1 MDIYKISIFFM
12 KDIIKKLLREN
23 LSKLS
28 INEITSD
35 EAWEKVYSDTKK
47 FPELKG
53 NKQIFDE
60 LDDLYPKKG
69 GQFNKGYFGFLY
81 NLIKNNELKK
91 EDFYKAKQYL
101 ALFDINFGKLP
112 KEKRNITQFKN
123 LSDLYDA
130 VSGFERGGDE
140 PQNKTQELKAVRE
153 KEIDRVY
160 EDSEWKV
167 LVPKT
172 ERASCLIG
180 KGTQWCTAAD
190 KSNNMFDSYN
200 NRGKLYV
207 LINKDDDSKY
217 QIHFE
222 DGQLMDSRDRP
233 LPATYFF
240 EHVLENA
247 ALEDWFQKERD
258 DFYDFIL
265 KTSTED
271 ISSGGYSELFQEAL
285 NSASDHERQEALNTL
300 RNGSDADAV
309 AEGFLWEKDPYNV
322 QYYQIE
328 NYIENFSEDEMFPR
342 VIEHL
347 KEINYD
353 FGDEANG
360 TVRILL
366 QGFED
371 LKKHKLETD
380 RTYKIDKERT
390 LRILSV
396 NTEKDFPRY
405 KVRIN
410 DTDGLVPLDGLL
422 SYLNNKSLFENIL
435 RESATKKEVIDF
447 ILDFNYLLSLNLAMV
462 KNQAK
467 DEKSKLALIQ
477 MQQKFKTPVINGKTF
492 FELAD
497 ERITPRKDLFNPR
510 FLSAYLT
517 QIRNYLVYVKEHI
530 NRFVVDGIYKTG
542 WLDRI
547 AKLEATYKNIIGA
560 NQISEDEN
568 CGLTEKCWKGYTQK
582 GMKTMFGK
590 RYPIV

>member
-1 MDIYKISIFFM
+1 MQN
-12 KDIIKKLLREN
+12 IIKKLLREN
-23 LSKLS
+23 LEMLS

-35 EAWEKVYSDTKK
+35 KAWETFYSDIKK
-47 FPELKG
+47 FPLFNG
-53 NKQIFDE
+53 NKEMFDK
-60 LDDLYPKKG
+60 LDALYPKRNE
-69 GQFNKGYFGFLY
+69 QFNKGYFEFLY
-81 NLIKNNELKK
+81 NLLKTNQLK
-91 EDFYKAKQYL
+91 DEDFYKAKQYL
-101 ALFDINFGKLP
+101 ELFNKNISKIPAD
-112 KEKRNITQFKN
+112 KRNVQQYKT
-123 LSDLYDA
+123 LPDLYDII
-130 VSGFERGGDE
+130 SDFEGTE
-140 PQNKTQELKAVRE
+140 NELSKTQQLKNVRE
-153 KEIDRVY
+153 KEIERVY
-160 EDSEWKV
+160 EDGEWRV

-172 ERASCLIG
+172 EQASCLVG

-190 KSNNMFDSYN
+190 KSDNRFNLYN
-200 NRGKLYV
+200 NQGKLYV
-207 LINKDDDSKY
+207 VINKGDDSKY
-217 QIHFE
+217 QLHFE
-222 DGQLMDSRDRP
+222 DGQLMDARNRA

-271 ISSGGYSELFQEAL
+271 ISSGGYSELFQDAL
-285 NSASDHERQEALNTL
+285 NSASDQERQEALNTL

-309 AEGFLWEKDPYNV
+309 AEGFLWEKDPYNI
-322 QYYQIE
+322 QDYQIE
-328 NYIENFSEDEMFPR
+328 NYIENFSDDEMFPR

-347 KEINYD
+347 KEIGVD
-353 FGDEANG
+353 FDDDADG
-360 TVRILL
+360 TVRVLL
-366 QGFED
+366 QGFDD

-380 RTYKIDKERT
+380 REYKIDKKRT

-405 KVRIN
+405 KIRIN
-410 DTDGLVPLDGLL
+410 GTDGLVPLDGLL

-435 RESATKKEVIDF
+435 KESATKKEVIDF

-497 ERITPRKDLFNPR
+497 ERITPRKDLFNPK

-547 AKLEATYKNIIGA
+547 SKLEATYKNIIGA

-568 CGLTEKCWKGYTQK
+568 CELTEKCWKGYTQK

-590 RYPIV
+590 RYPNCVKKTK